1 MTSLSDTRR
10 ATRLRRGLEVGEI
23 AEKTKISRYYLEAME
38 NGQFDCLPAGAY
50 RRSFVRQYA
59 RVLELNEEEIV
70 ARFLQQYDEPEVP
83 LPQPWPEH
91 RHWHGNIIWILAPLA
106 AFAGVYHFWQNEIHA
121 TPPVSATRRPTA
133 RHSGEAARV
142 QAPPPPAEK
151 VASEP
156 ASAPNPGGMVTV
168 AFSTTEP
175 VWLLVTCDG
184 LQAFSGTL
192 ATSERKQFEA
202 STRMTALV
210 GNAGG
215 LGLSLN
221 GKPIGPMG
229 AHGEVK
235 LLEFTAQGAHAIA
248 RPRQSPPPNDDTLD
262 P

>member
-1 MTSLSDTRR
+1 MTSLSETFR

-70 ARFLQQYDEPEVP
+70 ARFLQQYDDPEVP

-91 RHWHGNIIWILAPLA
+91 RHWHGNLIWILAPLA

-142 QAPPPPAEK
+142 QAAPAEK

-156 ASAPNPGGMVTV
+156 ASAPNLGGMVTV

-175 VWLLVTCDG
+175 VWVLVTCDG
-184 LQAFSGTL
+184 VQAFNGTI

-221 GKPIGPMG
+221 GKPIGPVG

-235 LLEFTAQGAHAIA
+235 LLEFTAQGAHVIA

>member
-1 MTSLSDTRR
+1 MTSLSDTLR
-10 ATRLRRGLEVGEI
+10 ATRIQRGLEVGEI

-70 ARFLQQYDEPEVP
+70 ARFLQQYDDPEVP
-83 LPQPWPEH
+83 LPRPRPEH
-91 RHWHGNIIWILAPLA
+91 RHWHGNILWILAPLA
-106 AFAGVYHFWQNEIHA
+106 AFAGVYRFWQNEIHA
-121 TPPVSATRRPTA
+121 PPPVSVTRRPTA

-142 QAPPPPAEK
+142 QTAPAEK
-151 VASEP
+151 VVSEP
-156 ASAPNPGGMVTV
+156 APAPNPGGIVQV

-175 VWLLVTCDG
+175 VWVVVTCDG

-202 STRMTALV
+202 ASRMTALV

-221 GKPIGPMG
+221 GKPIGPVG

-235 LLEFTAQGAHAIA
+235 LLEFTAQGAHVIA
-248 RPRQSPPPNDDTLD
+248 RPRQSPPPNDDTPD

>member
-1 MTSLSDTRR
+1 MTSLSDTLRD
-10 ATRLRRGLEVGEI
+10 ARLRRGLEMGEI
-23 AEKTKISRYYLEAME
+23 AQKTKISRYYLEAME
-38 NGQFDCLPAGAY
+38 NGRFDCLPAGAY

-59 RVLELNEEEIV
+59 HVLELDEDEIV
-70 ARFLQQYDEPEVP
+70 ATFLQQHEDPEVP
-83 LPQPWPEH
+83 LPQPKPGN

-106 AFAGVYHFWQNEIHA
+106 AFAGMYRFWQNEIHG
-121 TPPVSATRRPTA
+121 PPQVKATA

-142 QAPPPPAEK
+142 QTAPPEK

-156 ASAPNPGGMVTV
+156 ASAPNLVGIVRV

-175 VWLLVTCDG
+175 VWVLVKCDG
-184 LQAFSGTL
+184 LQAYSGTL
-192 ATSERKQFEA
+192 ATLERKQFEA

-229 AHGEVK
+229 ADGEVK
-235 LLEFTAQGAHAIA
+235 LLEFTAEGAHVVA
-248 RPRQSPPPNDDTLD
+248 RWRHSAPPNDDSPD

>member
-1 MTSLSDTRR
+1 MTSLSETFR

-70 ARFLQQYDEPEVP
+70 ARFLQQYEDPEVP
-83 LPQPWPEH
+83 LPPPWPEH

-142 QAPPPPAEK
+142 QAAPAEK

-221 GKPIGPMG
+221 GKPIGSVG
-229 AHGEVK
+229 GHGEVK
-235 LLEFTAQGAHAIA
+235 LLEFTAQGAHVIA
-248 RPRQSPPPNDDTLD
+248 RPRQSPPPSDDTLD